1 MGGWDKVHFI
11 FLKTKV
17 QRKGSISKPTFVMVE
32 KFLGKNGDFHTRIMI
47 HVSWTI
53 HHIHGAASRQIP
65 THADMAPHKGAISS
79 RNIHV
84 QRTALLSR
92 MIPLIFLLS
101 LFRRLERF
109 SLLICTHLS
118 LIILLIHFGR
128 VQIFLQK
135 YCSRMSIKNIKLI
148 YSS

>member
-1 MGGWDKVHFI
+1 
-11 FLKTKV
+11 
-17 QRKGSISKPTFVMVE
+17 
-32 KFLGKNGDFHTRIMI
+32 
-47 HVSWTI
+47 
-53 HHIHGAASRQIP
+53 
-65 THADMAPHKGAISS
+65 
-79 RNIHV
+79 
-84 QRTALLSR
+84 
-92 MIPLIFLLS
+92 LIFLLS